1 MLLWVIKMWMSLKR
15 GELKSKIVFLVK
27 GHSTNVQLQ
36 HNETWRTSL
45 SVVKVNYYGNQSGLQ
60 IREILLMMHT
70 PTASYLLYVF
80 Y

>member
-1 MLLWVIKMWMSLKR
+1 MGNQDVDVFKR
-15 GELKSKIVFLVK
+15 GELESKIVFLVQ
-27 GHSTNVQLQ
+27 GHSANAQLQ
-36 HNETWRTSL
+36 YNETWRTSL

-70 PTASYLLYVF
+70 PTASYLPYVF